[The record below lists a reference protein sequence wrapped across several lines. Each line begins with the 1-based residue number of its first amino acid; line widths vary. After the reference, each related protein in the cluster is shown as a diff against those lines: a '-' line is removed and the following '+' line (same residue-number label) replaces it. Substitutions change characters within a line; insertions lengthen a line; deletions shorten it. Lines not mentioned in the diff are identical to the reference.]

1 MLRINARTFIKF
13 LSPQLINYKLFC
25 GIFTKKYYLHID
37 TRSFIFLIY
46 YFIGVVYINV
56 FIETLGQAFFKYFC
70 IYRGR
75 LKEGGRHIFN
85 ALRYWK
91 KQINCQK
98 MSIFLQNT
106 CFLWVKKCQFF
117 SKTRV
122 FFEHFFVFEF
132 WKRKGCW
139 RALKEYIR
147 RRRGGRGSN
156 RTEKVEMGV
165 RT

>member
-13 LSPQLINYKLFC
+13 LSPQLEVKTKIINYKLFC

-75 LKEGGRHIFN
+75 LKEGGGEAYIQCI
-85 ALRYWK
+85 AVLK
-91 KQINCQK
+91 KTNK
-98 MSIFLQNT
+98 LSKNVNFSPKHVFSLNIFL
-106 CFLWVKKCQFF
+106 F
-117 SKTRV
+117 SNSERGKAVGGHSKST
-122 FFEHFFVFEF
+122 FVVVE
-132 WKRKGCW
+132 GG
-139 RALKEYIR
+139 
-147 RRRGGRGSN
+147 GGR
-156 RTEKVEMGV
+156 TEQK
-165 RT
+165 R